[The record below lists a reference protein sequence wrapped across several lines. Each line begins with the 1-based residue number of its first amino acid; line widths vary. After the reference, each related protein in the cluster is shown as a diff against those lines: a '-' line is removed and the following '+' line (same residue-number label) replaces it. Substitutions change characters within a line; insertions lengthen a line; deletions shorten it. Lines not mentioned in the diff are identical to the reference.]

1 MSIYSLGSDRPNL
14 PATGRYWISEQ
25 AVVMGKVNIGLEVT
39 IWPFA
44 SVRGD
49 NERITIHYGSNVQEN
64 CIMHTDLGFSL
75 HVGANCT
82 IGHGTI
88 LHGCSVGSRVI
99 VGMGSIILNG
109 AKVAEDC
116 IIGAGSLITEGK
128 EFLERGKLILGS
140 PAKIVRDLS
149 EIEITN
155 INKTAKSYQEKIPV
169 LIEKLR
175 AV

>member
-1 MSIYSLGSDRPNL
+1 MCNACKLF
-14 PATGRYWISEQ
+14 T
-25 AVVMGKVNIGLEVT
+25 
-39 IWPFA
+39 
-44 SVRGD
+44 
-49 NERITIHYGSNVQEN
+49 
-64 CIMHTDLGFSL
+64 GFSL
-75 HVGANCT
+75 NVGANCT

-175 AV
+175 AF